1 MTKKE
6 ALALADRA
14 ETITD
19 EEARAAYYVLM
30 INAPCW
36 AFSDDIEEQRE
47 YLRKVVEGPQE

>member
-19 EEARAAYYVLM
+19 EEVRDAYYVLM

-36 AFSDDIEEQRE
+36 AFSDDIEEQRN